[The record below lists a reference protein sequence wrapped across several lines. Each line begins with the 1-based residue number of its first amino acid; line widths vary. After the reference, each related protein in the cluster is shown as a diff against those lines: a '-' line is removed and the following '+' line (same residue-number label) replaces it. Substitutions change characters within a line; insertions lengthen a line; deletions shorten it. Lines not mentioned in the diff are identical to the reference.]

1 MEAIMIIILTFLTGL
16 ILGILI
22 GIFLMRLL
30 QIHKINTLKGD
41 TK

>member
-22 GIFLMRLL
+22 GIFLMCLL

>member
-22 GIFLMRLL
+22 GIFLISLL

>member
-22 GIFLMRLL
+22 GIFLMSLL

-41 TK
+41 QL